1 MAKADKMLAGR
12 EIDALV
18 SEKILGTPVCTCK
31 FCRDT
36 GPDGACEECGKPRGK
51 YYSTQSDRALSML
64 EHLASHQ
71 QLVYRIERTADGEGR
86 AQFEVSF
93 SSATKKALAQA
104 SGPTLALAAC
114 RAALNTL

>member
-1 MAKADKMLAGR
+1 MAKNDKMHAGR
-12 EIDALV
+12 EMDALV
-18 SEKILGTPVCTCK
+18 SEKIMGTPVCTCK

-36 GPDGACEECGKPRGK
+36 GPDGACEDCGKPRGK

-71 QLVYRIERTADGEGR
+71 KLVYRIERTADSEGR
-86 AQFEVSF
+86 AEFEVSF
-93 SSATKKALAQA
+93 SSATKKTLAHGTA
-104 SGPTLALAAC
+104 PTLALAAC